1 MAGVRPDPDQLDL
14 LVRRLRAA
22 GCVFAEEEAALLT
35 EAAEAAEAAGS
46 GGAAARLEE
55 LTRRRE
61 AGEPLEQLVG
71 WVEFC
76 GLRLVVAPGVF
87 VPRQRTALLVD
98 EVVALVGP
106 GSVVV
111 DLGCG
116 VGAIA
121 AAVLHQRPGTEVYAV
136 DVDPA
141 AVACAQRNLPA
152 DRVLQ
157 GDLYDGL
164 PPALRGIVDVVVAN
178 APYVP
183 TEAIALMPREARDHE
198 HTVALDGGPDGLVV
212 QRRVIS
218 GAPPWLRPGGHVLVE
233 TGRSQLDG
241 TLAALRAAGLETTV
255 RRDDETGG
263 LVARGSTYLNG
274 GMDSTGSTT

>member
-1 MAGVRPDPDQLDL
+1 MMQSVHLSADELDR

-22 GCVFAEEEAALLT
+22 GCVFAEEEAGLL
-35 EAAEAAEAAGS
+35 AEAATSAEELEAL
-46 GGAAARLEE
+46 AAR
-55 LTRRRE
+55 RA
-61 AGEPLEQLVG
+61 AGEPLEPLLG

-76 GLRLVVAPGVF
+76 GLRLAVAPGVF

-98 EVVALVGP
+98 EVVALVRP

-121 AAVLHQRPGTEVYAV
+121 AAVLARVPGVEVYAV

-141 AVACAQRNLPA
+141 AVTCARHNLPPE
-152 DRVLQ
+152 RVFE
-157 GDLYDGL
+157 GDLYAGL
-164 PPALRGIVDVVVAN
+164 PTGLRGGVDVVAAN

-183 TEAIALMPREARDHE
+183 TDAIALMPREARDHE
-198 HTVALDGGPDGLVV
+198 HRVALDGGADGLAV
-212 QRRVIS
+212 QRRVIAE
-218 GAPPWLRPGGHVLVE
+218 APAWLRPGGHVLVE

-241 TLAALRAAGLETTV
+241 TSAALRTAGFTV
-255 RRDDETGG
+255 AVVSDDESGG
-263 LVARGSTYLNG
+263 LVARGSTYPNV
-274 GMDSTGSTT
+274 GMEARTLQN

>member
-1 MAGVRPDPDQLDL
+1 MMRSVRLSADELDR

-22 GCVFAEEEAALLT
+22 GCVFAEEEAELL
-35 EAAEAAEAAGS
+35 AEAASSA
-46 GGAAARLEE
+46 EE
-55 LTRRRE
+55 LETLTARRA
-61 AGEPLEQLVG
+61 AGEPLEPLLG

-76 GLRLVVAPGVF
+76 GLRLAVAPGVF

-98 EVVALVGP
+98 EVVALVRP

-121 AAVLHQRPGTEVYAV
+121 AAVLARVPGVEVYAV

-141 AVACAQRNLPA
+141 AVTCARRNLPA
-152 DRVLQ
+152 ERVFE
-157 GDLYDGL
+157 GDLYAAL
-164 PPALRGIVDVVVAN
+164 PTGLRGEVDVVAAN

-183 TEAIALMPREARDHE
+183 TDAIALMPREARDHE
-198 HTVALDGGPDGLVV
+198 HRVALDGGADGLAV
-212 QRRVIS
+212 QRRVIAE
-218 GAPPWLRPGGHVLVE
+218 APAWLRPGGHVLVE

-241 TLAALRAAGLETTV
+241 TSAALRAAGFAV
-255 RRDDETGG
+255 VVADDDESGG
-263 LVARGSTYLNG
+263 LVARGTTYPNG
-274 GMDSTGSTT
+274 GMEGQSGQP